1 MSYTL
6 ELDLLV
12 DYNTGELF
20 SKAILGEFTKHD
32 VKLIKIFNP
41 DKNLTIIHY
50 QVVKSPNP
58 YSKLIRYES
67 IPWGGLINDGI
78 KETKHKVVALLYDE
92 TNVCCASDSEDSN
105 NSGDAKDEK
114 TEG

>member
-1 MSYTL
+1 MNYTL
-6 ELDLLV
+6 NLELLV
-12 DYNTGELF
+12 DYETGALF
-20 SKAILGEFTKHD
+20 SKATLENFEELD
-32 VKLIKIFNP
+32 LKLVTIFNP

-50 QVVKSPNP
+50 LVVKSPNP
-58 YSKLIRYES
+58 YSKIIRYES
-67 IPWGGLINDGI
+67 IPWDGLINGSI
-78 KETKHKVVALLYDE
+78 KDTKHKVVALLYDE